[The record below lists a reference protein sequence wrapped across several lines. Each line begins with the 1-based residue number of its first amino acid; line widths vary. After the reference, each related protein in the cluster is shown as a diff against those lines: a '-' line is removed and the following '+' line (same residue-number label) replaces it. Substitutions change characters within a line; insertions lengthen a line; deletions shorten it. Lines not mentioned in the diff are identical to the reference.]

1 MRDEPYTANEWQI
14 YVFPEMKL
22 RGVASLFPKHNY
34 NVLSPSFHIHVSLSD
49 LNIPRIGLPILLQP
63 NRQTYPMNIYIAHR
77 YMNVGIGNKAARF
90 HLWEY
95 INRIFGTVCV
105 ID

>member
-34 NVLSPSFHIHVSLSD
+34 NVLSPSFNIHVSVSNL
-49 LNIPRIGLPILLQP
+49 
-63 NRQTYPMNIYIAHR
+63 
-77 YMNVGIGNKAARF
+77 
-90 HLWEY
+90 Y
-95 INRIFGTVCV
+95 INKFI
-105 ID
+105 